1 MIRKI
6 GILCLLAAFMLT
18 GCGQEGLVMQ
28 QVAMDKIERLDS
40 EQEVME
46 AQEKLPRQDSGKWS
60 YRQENIKKLVDMENR
75 IKESCENDKTSIT
88 VNGWGTVG
96 IASANMWAQHLALG
110 RDAKEEKITG
120 LDILLEMQDKE
131 TLTENC
137 KRIAQLGFDCL
148 NNYSPD
154 DVAMIQKGCQL
165 FVVESSEEDGDAY
178 YSIEIKVPGILAFG
192 PERYFDL
199 FDTCVESNLFIENFV
214 CDGGAVDAIRLY
226 GDDLAV
232 QAFLKD
238 GKILEMA
245 AARYNWKGWA
255 AESFLQKEY
264 QAGFSKLLSRMC
276 DDSAQVATV
285 VNELIKEGEEKGTL
299 GDFRWDYRIV
309 ANEEG
314 YFYIR

>member
-1 MIRKI
+1 MVRKI

-46 AQEKLPRQDSGKWS
+46 AQEKLHQHDSGTWS
-60 YRQENIKKLVDMENR
+60 YRQENIRKLVDMENR
-75 IKESCENDKTSIT
+75 IKESCKNDKTSIS
-88 VNGWGTVG
+88 VSCLEMGGT
-96 IASANMWAQHLALG
+96 ASANMWAQHQAMG
-110 RDAKEEKITG
+110 WNAKEETITG

-131 TLTENC
+131 TWTENC
-137 KRIAQLGFDCL
+137 KRLAQLGFDCV
-148 NNYSPD
+148 NHYSPD
-154 DVAMIQKGCQL
+154 NVTMIQNGCQL
-165 FVVESSEEDGDAY
+165 FVTEPLEEDDDVY

-214 CDGGAVDAIRLY
+214 CNGGAVDAMQLY
-226 GDDLAV
+226 GDDLSV

-245 AARYNWKGWA
+245 AARYNWKGWEA
-255 AESFLQKEY
+255 GSFLQKEY

-276 DDSAQVATV
+276 DDSAQVASV
-285 VNELIKEGEEKGTL
+285 VNELIKEGDEKGTL

-309 ANEEG
+309 ANEEA

>member
-28 QVAMDKIERLDS
+28 QVAMDKIEWLDS
-40 EQEVME
+40 EQEVLE
-46 AQEKLPRQDSGKWS
+46 AQEKLPQKDSGTWS
-60 YRQENIKKLVDMENR
+60 YRQENIQKLIDMENR
-75 IKESCENDKTSIT
+75 IKESCKNDKTSIT
-88 VNGWGTVG
+88 INNLETAG
-96 IASANMWAQHLALG
+96 IASANMWAQHQALG
-110 RDAKEEKITG
+110 WNAKEEKITG

-131 TLTENC
+131 TWAENC
-137 KRIAQLGFDCL
+137 KKLAQLGFDCL
-148 NNYSPD
+148 NHYSRN
-154 DVAMIQKGCQL
+154 DVSMIQNGCQL
-165 FVVESSEEDGDAY
+165 YVIESSEEDGSAY

-199 FDTCVESNLFIENFV
+199 FDTCVESNFFIENFV
-214 CDGGAVDAIRLY
+214 CNGGAVDAIRLY
-226 GDDLAV
+226 RDDFAV

-245 AARYNWKGWA
+245 AARYNWKGREA
-255 AESFLQKEY
+255 GSFLQKEY

-276 DDSAQVATV
+276 DDSAQVASV
-285 VNELIKEGEEKGTL
+285 VNELIKEGDKKGTL
-299 GDFRWDYRIV
+299 GDFQWDFRIV
-309 ANEEG
+309 ANEEA